1 MTQDLLD
8 SKLLL
13 NKNKIEVDGILGM
26 DTKFRKSSQNIK
38 YYIVKEVYTHDID
51 PDEKII
57 NKVGMGYVLRD
68 DGYNVGCLITS
79 KFYGMRKDN
88 PRTILVNT
96 YNSLLNLFSSI
107 EQDSFVI
114 QSPKINSGLFATPW
128 DLTSKIIER
137 AISKFEDKDITWITR
152 EI

>member
-1 MTQDLLD
+1 MSSIIELKGDLFLY
-8 SKLLL
+8 L
-13 NKNKIEVDGILGM
+13 NKEDIFLQSCNAQNTWGSGIARQFAFNFPKSYESHKKI
-26 DTKFRKSSQNIK
+26 T
-38 YYIVKEVYTHDID
+38 
-51 PDEKII
+51 
-57 NKVGMGYVLRD
+57 NKVGMGYILED
-68 DGYNVGCLITS
+68 DGYRVGCLITS

-128 DLTSKIIER
+128 DLTLDQGNWGV
-137 AISKFEDKDITWITR
+137 FLL
-152 EI
+152 

>member
-1 MTQDLLD
+1 MSSIVELKGDLFLY
-8 SKLLL
+8 L
-13 NKNKIEVDGILGM
+13 NKEDIFLQSCNAQNNWGSGIARQFASNFPKSYESHKKI
-26 DTKFRKSSQNIK
+26 T
-38 YYIVKEVYTHDID
+38 
-51 PDEKII
+51 
-57 NKVGMGYVLRD
+57 NKVGMGYILED
-68 DGYNVGCLITS
+68 DGYKVGCLITS

-96 YNSLLNLFSSI
+96 YNSLMNLFSSI

-137 AISKFEDKDITWITR
+137 AISKFEDKEITWITR